1 MFLELKKQGWQCIP
15 LIPGTKKPIEKLDRL
30 GGFIGIHHDGVPD
43 EICKEWD
50 KKYNLKNCGL
60 GLIAGK
66 SSNVS
71 VIDLDTNCEEI
82 LKIIPPSPL
91 IKKGRNLGS
100 YFFQHMPD
108 FKSKEVF
115 GARELD
121 DSVEFLNHNM
131 LVVLPPSIHPTTKK
145 PFVWSGEVKSLKNF
159 TPSQLP
165 TIGTKELE
173 AIQAFYKKK
182 YKMDEF
188 DALPF
193 EASTS
198 AANDLDDVYPAT
210 LENGRLR
217 CAHGSQD
224 RIKRRAAQLIADHT
238 PIEQAVKELVRYDL
252 EHHTGLSYFQD
263 KSRGRDSS
271 SGDPHISALR
281 FYSSLLGTI
290 NENRKRRGEDSIS
303 IIHASTPK
311 VAEENVEKKQK
322 EENKKKMPAITGMM
336 KTFVDY
342 LNKSSVSENTQ
353 VYLGASLAWL
363 SMLVASRFAVKTAAF
378 TTPANLMLWGVM
390 PSGVGKESP
399 QSLIQDLL
407 YSHNVLGASNY
418 KSAPSL
424 IMNMKN
430 IFKEKSKSQELVRKA
445 QRENLILIDECSS
458 LFRIM
463 AKGEQYQQDMV
474 ETLNTLF
481 SKSSGFFAGDQSVDR
496 GIRYGAAYNPYFTLM
511 GFTTYNHF
519 EAVSGSRIIG
529 NGFFE
534 RSLVFIKNKKSK
546 FNDNPEKD
554 DELFRKLKD
563 FTDSHLSVPVKLVD
577 YGEFIEPEKEITT
590 EVAYSE
596 FPITDEAEKALHSYR
611 KDMYEKEGDE
621 MDEAFFNR
629 FGELA
634 TKLSLLHAVSDGRS
648 EIELSDVEWGVQL
661 VEWCYSKARKVFIK
675 IQDQDDAYRAAV
687 EKIEKA
693 ISKKSDKKISRK
705 ELLQY
710 TRFEPKN
717 AKRAQFLNELIEL
730 GLVTTENVAGMQ
742 WIRGRQTRPEIH

>member
-30 GGFIGIHHDGVPD
+30 GGFIGIHFDGVPD

-131 LVVLPPSIHPTTKK
+131 LVVLPPSIHPTTRK

-182 YKMDEF
+182 YKMDDF
-188 DALPF
+188 DAPSF
-193 EASTS
+193 EAPTS
-198 AANDLDDVYPAT
+198 AVTDLDDVYPAT
-210 LENGRLR
+210 FENGRLR

-238 PIEQAVKELVRYDL
+238 PIEQAVRELVRYDL

-311 VAEENVEKKQK
+311 VIEENVERKPK
-322 EENKKKMPAITGMM
+322 EENKMPEITGMM

-342 LNKSSVSENTQ
+342 LNNYSISENTEI
-353 VYLGASLAWL
+353 YLGASLAWL

-390 PSGVGKESP
+390 PSGVGKDSP
-399 QSLIQDLL
+399 QTLLQDLL
-407 YSHNVLGASNY
+407 YPHGVLGAGSY

-424 IMNMKN
+424 IMNLKN
-430 IFKEKSKSQELVRKA
+430 IFKEKKGKAEPELLRKA
-445 QRENLILIDECSS
+445 QRENLMVIDECSS
-458 LFRIM
+458 LFRLI
-463 AKGEQYQQDMV
+463 AKGESYQQDMV

-481 SKSSGFFAGDQSVDR
+481 SKSSGFFAGDQSVER

-519 EAVSGSRIIG
+519 ENITGSKIVG

-546 FNDNPEKD
+546 FNKTPFKD
-554 DELFRKLKD
+554 DEAFRKLRD
-563 FTDSHLSVPVKLVD
+563 FTDSFLKMPVSLAD
-577 YGEFIEPEKEITT
+577 YGEFVPPEKEITT
-590 EVAYSE
+590 EVSYNE
-596 FPITDEAEKALHSYR
+596 FPMTAQAEEFLHKYR
-611 KDMYEKEGDE
+611 ETMYEKEGEDIDE
-621 MDEAFFNR
+621 SFFNR

-634 TKLSLLHAVSDGRS
+634 TKVSLLHSISDGRS

-661 VEWCYSKARKVFIK
+661 VEWCYSNARKVFVK
-675 IQDQDDAYRAAV
+675 MKDEDDPYVSAV
-687 EKIEKA
+687 ERIQKYLT
-693 ISKKSDKKISRK
+693 KKNKEGKGYRK
-705 ELLQY
+705 SILQNV
-710 TRFEPKN
+710 RFGPKN
-717 AKRAQFLNELIEL
+717 GNKAKFLNELIEM
-730 GLVTTENVAGMQ
+730 GLLKNED
-742 WIRGRQTRPEIH
+742 TRKGTVLWVDKQSP